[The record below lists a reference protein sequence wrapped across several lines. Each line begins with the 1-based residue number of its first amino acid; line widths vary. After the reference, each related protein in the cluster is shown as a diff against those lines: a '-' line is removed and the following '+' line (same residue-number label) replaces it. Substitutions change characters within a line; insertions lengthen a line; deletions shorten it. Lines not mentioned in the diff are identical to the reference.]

1 MIKGILLSVSLVA
14 NIFATSVDE
23 ITNNETNKFYIYKKN
38 IESSFQNYK
47 KEQEKAFTNYKKEL
61 NKLWENPKLS
71 TRKTWISYTPDK
83 KTRSDVDF
91 EKETITIETIASSP
105 QEAKQKLQIAL
116 AKVITINNQTVQK
129 TDPLEKILSKI
140 RKPAGIVSDTVKPE
154 PILATVVFKK
164 PPTKKS
170 VREYVNK
177 HVSNEQIKIETSKK
191 VKHAKIYSV
200 KVQLPQNSMVKRS
213 RIYLNEVRKQA
224 KVQKIPLSLIFAIMH
239 SESSFN
245 PRARSHIPAFGLMQI
260 VPKSAGID
268 TYLYLYKKKKLVTG
282 EYLYNSTNNI
292 KMGAGYL
299 HILYY
304 SYLKRIENSDS
315 RMYCTIA
322 AYNTG
327 AGNIAFAFNRYKN
340 LTRKQKFSMKRAA
353 EDINALTP
361 DEVYSK
367 LLKDLKWDEPKH
379 YLKKVSKRMSA
390 YHKIYGV

>member
-1 MIKGILLSVSLVA
+1 
-14 NIFATSVDE
+14 
-23 ITNNETNKFYIYKKN
+23 
-38 IESSFQNYK
+38 
-47 KEQEKAFTNYKKEL
+47 
-61 NKLWENPKLS
+61 
-71 TRKTWISYTPDK
+71 
-83 KTRSDVDF
+83 
-91 EKETITIETIASSP
+91 
-105 QEAKQKLQIAL
+105 
-116 AKVITINNQTVQK
+116 
-129 TDPLEKILSKI
+129 
-140 RKPAGIVSDTVKPE
+140 
-154 PILATVVFKK
+154 
-164 PPTKKS
+164 
-170 VREYVNK
+170 
-177 HVSNEQIKIETSKK
+177 
-191 VKHAKIYSV
+191 
-200 KVQLPQNSMVKRS
+200 MVKRS